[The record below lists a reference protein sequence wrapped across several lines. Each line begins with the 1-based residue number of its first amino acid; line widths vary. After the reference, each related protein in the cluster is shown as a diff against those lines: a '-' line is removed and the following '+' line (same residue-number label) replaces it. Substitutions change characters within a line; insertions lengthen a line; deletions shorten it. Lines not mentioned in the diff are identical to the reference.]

1 MAAINE
7 QITRHANRCRVVLDG
22 ETLAEGL
29 NVSVQEAGGTQG
41 IYTIGSEYAHEHV
54 HNQYSVQVQI
64 GALYWKENGL
74 ARLSVG
80 GGELVQLPPVDIEAY
95 DESDGATLWVVRTCT
110 FASRAVSINANQ
122 PIQRNVQ
129 LMGIRVDDLG
139 GGGGGGLL
147 NQAPIG
153 GPVPV

>member
-7 QITRHANRCRVVLDG
+7 QITRHANRRRLVLDG
-22 ETLAEGL
+22 ETIAEGL
-29 NVSVQEAGGTQG
+29 NMTVQESGGTQG
-41 IYTIGSEYAHEHV
+41 VYTVGSEYPHEHV
-54 HNQYSVQVQI
+54 HNQYSVQVTI
-64 GALYWKENGL
+64 GALWWKENGL

-110 FASRAVSINANQ
+110 FASRGVTVSANQ
-122 PIQRNVQ
+122 PLQRNVQ

-139 GGGGGGLL
+139 DGGGGTIGT
-147 NQAPIG
+147 G
-153 GPVPV
+153 GPAQAV

>member
-7 QITRHANRCRVVLDG
+7 QITRHANRCRLILDG
-22 ETLAEGL
+22 ETIAEGL
-29 NVSVQEAGGTQG
+29 NMTVQESGGTQG
-41 IYTIGSEYAHEHV
+41 IYTVGSEYPHEHV
-54 HNQYSVQVQI
+54 HNQYSVQVTI
-64 GALYWKENGL
+64 GALWWKENGL

-110 FASRAVSINANQ
+110 FASRGVTVSANQ
-122 PIQRNVQ
+122 PLQRNVQ

-139 GGGGGGLL
+139 GGGWGTVGT
-147 NQAPIG
+147 G
-153 GPVPV
+153 GPAQAV